1 VATFFCSG
9 GIYVIFR
16 ELGKE
21 LVGHLEAAENGL
33 KNTDVTVRQAQ
44 TKCIKYHQHQW
55 ILFIAKNILAYQ
67 RIWKY
72 SDQAFGKEYKKL

>member
-21 LVGHLEAAENGL
+21 LVGHLEAAEHGL

-44 TKCIKYHQHQW
+44 TKCIKYHQHQ
-55 ILFIAKNILAYQ
+55 
-67 RIWKY
+67 
-72 SDQAFGKEYKKL
+72 